1 MKKLFCLLLI
11 AMALCSLAAC
21 GREKDKGAAAA
32 DSADNQAPESS
43 VSQKQPAEKKSES
56 KPAASEPTQSTDV
69 VDVDLTRLSSTMV
82 YSEVYNMM
90 YTPGDYIGKTI
101 KMTGQFVYYENPD
114 RRSCPTPTQD
124 STASA
129 STRSVRARAS
139 SPAGI
144 VCADSQAPALP
155 VSLFAVR
162 TGSLYSPAADSPA
175 ASAGSRGTQAAQTD
189 RNSQEQTRKH
199 APAQSAYEAAVP
211 NAPHSNF

>member
-1 MKKLFCLLLI
+1 MKKILCVLLI
-11 AMALCSLAAC
+11 ALTLIPPAAC
-21 GREKDKGAAAA
+21 GREKDKMTATA
-32 DSADNQAPESS
+32 DSADNQAPEASA
-43 VSQKQPAEKKSES
+43 SQKQPSEKKSES
-56 KPAASEPTQSTDV
+56 KPAASEPTQSTGV

-82 YSEVYNMM
+82 YSEVHNIV

-101 KMTGQFVYYENPD
+101 KMMGQFVYYENPD

-129 STRSVRARAS
+129 STRSVLARAS
-139 SPAGI
+139 SPAGT

-155 VSLFAVR
+155 VALFAVR

-189 RNSQEQTRKH
+189 QNSQEQTRKH
-199 APAQSAYEAAVP
+199 APAQSAYEAAAP

>member
-1 MKKLFCLLLI
+1 MKKLLCVLLI
-11 AMALCSLAAC
+11 ALTLVPLAAC
-21 GREKDKGAAAA
+21 GREIDKVTATA
-32 DSADNQAPESS
+32 DSADNQAPEAS
-43 VSQKQPAEKKSES
+43 VSQKQPSEKKSES
-56 KPAASEPTQSTDV
+56 KPAVSEPTQGTDG

-129 STRSVRARAS
+129 STRSVLASAS
-139 SPAGI
+139 SPAGT

-162 TGSLYSPAADSPA
+162 TGSQYNPAADSPA
-175 ASAGSRGTQAAQTD
+175 ASAGLRGAQAVQMG

-199 APAQSAYEAAVP
+199 APAQSAYEAAAP